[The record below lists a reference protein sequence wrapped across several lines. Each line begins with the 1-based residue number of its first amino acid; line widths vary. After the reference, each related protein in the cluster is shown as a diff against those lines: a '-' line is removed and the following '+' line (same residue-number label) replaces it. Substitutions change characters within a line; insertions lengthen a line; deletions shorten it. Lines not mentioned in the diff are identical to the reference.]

1 MHMRGLGAKNLLDY
15 KDGFKFPANAN
26 GYNLNVAPAVEKMP
40 ILSTK
45 AFNTRKMRLRH
56 RWVLRLQGNKSLN
69 LNN

>member
-1 MHMRGLGAKNLLDY
+1 MRFGSQKTLGL

-26 GYNLNVAPAVEKMP
+26 GCNLNVAPVVEKMP
-40 ILSTK
+40 ILSSK